1 MNDDLISRKE
11 LYAAIVEL
19 ANNADCNIAILP
31 EVASLV
37 RYAPAINAVPVQHG
51 QWDLFGYEYA
61 GTPDTGYIC
70 SECGAQEYIESKYC
84 PNCGANMDLED
95 EK

>member
-19 ANNADCNIAILP
+19 ANNTDCNIAILP

-37 RYAPAINAVPVQHG
+37 RYAPAIDAVPDSVS
-51 QWDLFGYEYA
+51 A
-61 GTPDTGYIC
+61 G
-70 SECGAQEYIESKYC
+70 
-84 PNCGANMDLED
+84 
-95 EK
+95 

>member
-11 LYAAIVEL
+11 LYAAVVEL

-37 RYAPAINAVPVQHG
+37 RHAPA
-51 QWDLFGYEYA
+51 
-61 GTPDTGYIC
+61 
-70 SECGAQEYIESKYC
+70 
-84 PNCGANMDLED
+84 MDLED

>member
-11 LYAAIVEL
+11 LYAAIAEL
-19 ANNADCNIAILP
+19 ADNADCNIAILP

-37 RYAPAINAVPVQHG
+37 RHAPAIDAEPKRGCWIENDCA
-51 QWDLFGYEYA
+51 YNR
-61 GTPDTGYIC
+61 C
-70 SECGAQEYIESKYC
+70 SECGYEYDHPEEKSPYC